1 MIDPRNTLMLNT
13 ALVCGAIALAVGGVG
28 GAAGTSLYYRAELAR
43 TEAAAATAQ
52 TLAVEAQIRRTGEAQ
67 ALADALSSKLAS
79 TEQALSN
86 TAQEALREIP
96 RVTTGRPC
104 LGPGAVR
111 LLNPTR
117 GAGAGTVPPP
127 AGPLAAEDG
136 PVASDTDIA
145 TWIAG
150 AQGQY
155 ETCRARL
162 GALID
167 FEEGSPQ

>member
-1 MIDPRNTLMLNT
+1 MTTLATHTLKWL
-13 ALVCGAIALAVGGVG
+13 AFAGAMTG
-28 GAAGTSLYYRAELAR
+28 GALLGSTGTSLFYRAEIAQI
-43 TEAAAATAQ
+43 EAAAATAQ
-52 TLAVEAQIRRTGEAQ
+52 TLAVAAQIRRTGEAQ
-67 ALADALSSKLAS
+67 ALADALSSKLAR

-111 LLNPTR
+111 LLNPAR
-117 GAGAGTVPPP
+117 GASAGAVPPP

-150 AQGQY
+150 AQGRY

>member
-1 MIDPRNTLMLNT
+1 MITLT
-13 ALVCGAIALAVGGVG
+13 ALAKRTLYSALAGLIVG
-28 GAAGTSLYYRAELAR
+28 GAVAGTGAALYYRAEIAQLISTQAEQAKKAAIDAAR
-43 TEAAAATAQ
+43 RLLDANTRADALSAQLSATESAAAAATLEKA
-52 TLAVEAQIRRTGEAQ
+52 
-67 ALADALSSKLAS
+67 
-79 TEQALSN
+79 
-86 TAQEALREIP
+86 REIP

-111 LLNPTR
+111 LLN
-117 GAGAGTVPPP
+117 GAGQPGAGTVPQTPGAP
-127 AGPLAAEDG
+127 AAADAA
-136 PVASDTDIA
+136 VATDTDVA
-145 TWIAG
+145 GWIAG